1 MTFAKRSIRSLN
13 ACWHIDGST
22 PDSRDLRRGK
32 TLLGEKS
39 KGANQL
45 RIFLSYSRK
54 DAQFADQIAIALEAL
69 GHDVLIDRKGIHA
82 AENWQ
87 HRLGEMIA
95 EADTVVF
102 LLSPSSIRSEV
113 CNWEVERA
121 SELNKRMIPSLISP
135 LGGKNPH
142 HHLQSLNYI
151 GFFEDPRLPGS
162 GWGAGLAQLSAALTV
177 NVEWIREH
185 TRLTGLARRWE
196 AGGRHLDLLIR
207 GSEIVALRLW
217 RDSRP
222 ANAPALTELQYA
234 FLEAS
239 ENFEDERRIQ
249 EYARLKEIEVAQD
262 ARAAALIAAEAAM
275 ALAEDAHRKRAR
287 WRNLLFAVVLTA
299 TATSGWLLNK
309 AAEREQKAQAYL
321 SRAEASEKSALA
333 AETEAKLSGLR
344 ASINEF
350 TASIALLEARNPTRT
365 DIESYLETGTAL
377 GFALIRND
385 RTVEAYQH
393 LTKFRADLD
402 KRKLD
407 TGVDSIEYYRAI
419 VDLAISISETK
430 QNDEL
435 EATQIE
441 AILDSLSRLKDAPHS
456 PAQSRR
462 WLEDVFRGYHYAVT
476 FSIERGDFRLGYQLA
491 SEIDQIISNDPAL
504 IETLPRIVARS
515 KGQLSWS
522 AILDHR
528 AKEAMDAAIALKTI
542 TERFNIFDLN
552 DININY
558 AHALLINGKLD
569 ESSIQYDQFEPKF
582 IKEDFS
588 TMLKSGYCFD
598 IFIYYHASS
607 PECNST

>member
-1 MTFAKRSIRSLN
+1 MGEN
-13 ACWHIDGST
+13 
-22 PDSRDLRRGK
+22 GK
-32 TLLGEKS
+32 DF
-39 KGANQL
+39 NQL

-54 DAQFADQIAIALEAL
+54 DLEFADQIAIALEAL
-69 GHDVLIDRKGIHA
+69 GHEVLIDRTGIHA

-95 EADTVVF
+95 EADTIVF
-102 LLSPSSIRSEV
+102 LLSPSSVSSDV

-135 LGGKNPH
+135 LVERSPH
-142 HHLQSLNYI
+142 PQLQSLNYI
-151 GFFEDPRLPGS
+151 RFFSDPSLPGS

-196 AGGRHLDLLIR
+196 VGGQQPDLLVR
-207 GSEIVALRLW
+207 GSEIVALRHW

-222 ANAPALTELQYA
+222 ANAPELTDLQHA

-239 ENFEDERRIQ
+239 EKFEDQRRIQ
-249 EYARLKEIEVAQD
+249 EYARLKEIEAAQD
-262 ARAAALIAAEAAM
+262 ARAAALIAAEEAM

-287 WRNLLFAVVLTA
+287 WRNLLFAVVLA
-299 TATSGWLLNK
+299 AAATSGWLLNK

-350 TASIALLEARNPTRT
+350 TTSVALLEARNPTRT

-385 RTVEAYQH
+385 RTSEAHQH
-393 LTKFRADLD
+393 LTRFRADID
-402 KRKLD
+402 KRNLV
-407 TGVDSIEYYRAI
+407 GNIYSLEYYRAI
-419 VDLAISISETK
+419 VDLAISIAETK

-435 EATQIE
+435 ELARIE
-441 AILDSLSRLKDAPHS
+441 AIVDSLRRLKDAPHS

-462 WLEDVFRGYHYAVT
+462 WLEDVFRGYHYAVK
-476 FSIERGDFRLGYQLA
+476 FSIEQGDFHRGYQLS
-491 SEIDQIISNDPAL
+491 SEIDQILSDDPSSL
-504 IETLPRIVARS
+504 STLPRIAARS

-522 AILDHR
+522 AVLDHR
-528 AKEAMDAAIALKTI
+528 TKEAMDAALALNTI
-542 TERFNIFDLN
+542 TKRFNISDLN
-552 DININY
+552 ELDINY
-558 AHALLINGKLD
+558 AHALLINGELD
-569 ESSIQYDQFEPKF
+569 KSAVQYKKFEIQLV
-582 IKEDFS
+582 KEDFS
-588 TMLKSGYCFD
+588 TMARAGYCYT
-598 IFIYYHASS
+598 IF
-607 PECNST
+607 STYEVAGPDCGSD